1 MVNYENYG
9 LNISLIQNN
18 KMKIYIHTKFQN
30 TENQSF
36 KENLSPKY
44 EVVIKEELPAEN
56 QKAEF
61 LDSDI
66 CYGNPPLNWA
76 NETVK
81 LQWLQLN
88 SAGLDPYQQLL
99 DYQFKLTNLKG
110 YFGQSVAETTVAGI
124 LGVYRKIDELSRLQS
139 QNKWVGTPIRE
150 TLHLLHKAKVLIL
163 GSGAIGLKT
172 KQLLSGFDCDTIV
185 LNSKTIGQ
193 IEDYLHETDIL
204 ISTLPDT
211 SETKGLI
218 SKAYL
223 ERLKPSALF
232 VNVGRG
238 TNVDEKALIEI
249 LRTKRIMGAVL
260 DVTEVEPL
268 PADHE
273 LWQMENVLLT
283 QHSSGGWLEESA
295 GKVKFFLKNLGR
307 FENGEELLNLVDL
320 KKGY

>member
-1 MVNYENYG
+1 
-9 LNISLIQNN
+9 
-18 KMKIYIHTKFQN
+18 MKIYIHTKFQN

-44 EVVIKEELPAEN
+44 DVVIREELLVEN
-56 QKAEF
+56 QKEQF

-66 CYGNPPLNWA
+66 CYGNPPLDWA

-88 SAGLDPYQQLL
+88 SAGLDPYQQLV

-124 LGVYRKIDELSRLQS
+124 LAVYRKIDELARLQT
-139 QNKWVGTPIRE
+139 QKIWVGTPIRE
-150 TLHLLHKAKVLIL
+150 RLHLLHKAKVLIL
-163 GSGAIGLKT
+163 GSGAIGLTT
-172 KQLLSGFDCDTIV
+172 KQLLSGFVCDTTV
-185 LNSKTIGQ
+185 LNSKTINQ
-193 IEDYLHETDIL
+193 IGDFLPEADIL
-204 ISTLPDT
+204 ISTLPET

-223 ERLKPSALF
+223 TLLKPSAIF

-238 TNVDEKALIEI
+238 SNVDEKALIEI
-249 LRTKRIMGAVL
+249 LREKRIAGAVL

-268 PADHE
+268 PFDHE

-295 GKVKFFLKNLGR
+295 GKVKFFLENLAR
-307 FENGEELLNLVDL
+307 FENGEELLNMVDL